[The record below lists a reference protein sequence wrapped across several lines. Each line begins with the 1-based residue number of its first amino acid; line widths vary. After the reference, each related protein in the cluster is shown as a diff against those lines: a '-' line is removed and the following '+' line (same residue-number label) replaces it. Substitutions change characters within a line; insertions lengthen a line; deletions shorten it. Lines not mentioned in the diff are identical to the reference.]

1 MWPSS
6 TPHSWNSWSSTGP
19 WARSKGCKTLANL
32 RRKSPGPY
40 TLSSS
45 SISQGKLLRAVLPII
60 LMLDAAAGESRPA
73 ARALHPPALNPP
85 HGSCRMT
92 PAVLAEALLETK
104 SGKLLQAAHATP
116 PEVDAT
122 CHHRYHCSRYG
133 DAGRGPTR
141 VGSRTTLD
149 ALAGAAAVALRA
161 GDAQRPFV
169 ALSTAGGDSQN
180 LTAQATALNNI

>member
-1 MWPSS
+1 
-6 TPHSWNSWSSTGP
+6 
-19 WARSKGCKTLANL
+19 
-32 RRKSPGPY
+32 
-40 TLSSS
+40 
-45 SISQGKLLRAVLPII
+45 
-60 LMLDAAAGESRPA
+60 MLDSAAGESRSA
-73 ARALHPPALNPP
+73 ARALRPPALNPQ

-133 DAGRGPTR
+133 DAGRGPTG
-141 VGSRTTLD
+141 VGVGRRITLD

-161 GDAQRPFV
+161 GDAERPFV
-169 ALSTAGGDSQN
+169 ALSTAGGDFHNPQFKQRPCLRSN
-180 LTAQATALNNI
+180 CL